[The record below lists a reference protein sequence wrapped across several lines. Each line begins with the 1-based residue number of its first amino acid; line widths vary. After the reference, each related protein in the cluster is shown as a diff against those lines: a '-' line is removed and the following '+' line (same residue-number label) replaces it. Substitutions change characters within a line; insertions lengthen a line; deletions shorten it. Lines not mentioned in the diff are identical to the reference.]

1 MSGGSSSPT
10 PTSTTTG
17 LAALPDWAQGYAK
30 DTLSNAAS
38 LTNINTNPYQQYDAQ
53 RIADFSPLQ
62 QQAQQGAANM
72 QVSGAVGTGQDLATA
87 GGIGA
92 LNMGA
97 NSFTDQGTAQQYMN
111 PYLMSSLAPQM
122 AMLGEQQGMQQ
133 AQNQAQAT
141 QAGAFGGSRMGV
153 QNAQQNQA
161 NQLAM
166 SNLVG
171 QGFNNAFGQ
180 AQNQYNAEQ
189 NRGLQGLQTGIQA
202 AGQLGALG
210 QNEYTQN
217 MGINQLQG
225 QYGAQQQAQQQQGL
239 TQSYQ
244 DFLNQQNYPYK
255 QMGFM
260 SDLIRG
266 LPLGQQSTQSIYQ
279 APPSALQSAGALG
292 LGAIGLKQAGILG
305 AAKGGQMKSYASG
318 GSINPMDD
326 PNRMTAAVSKL
337 TDAQL
342 QQILQRP
349 TSAAERQA
357 AQLELATRAS
367 EKQGLASAFNA
378 TPQATQMAQPQA
390 QPGMKRGGIAHFLD
404 GGPTDEDSGGGGDQY
419 TQEDA
424 QDAQDAQDEQT
435 QGGNV
440 SDAALHA
447 QAVRAGLSSLRNA
460 QNRPSPEMIDV
471 NDPNNGLAANMATM
485 RKLAGPDPYP
495 EIKGQIATMANQSQ
509 QALEQGKGLA
519 ALHAMGAL
527 LQGPDF
533 MRALGGAASSFSDSY
548 GQALQAHRAA
558 QQAQMQMSIN
568 VAAGQRAENLGLAK
582 DAMASFQAANA
593 NRIAIAKAQNDR
605 DKNLA
610 TAAARLANATKGPKP
625 AAPVKPSEQQEYVNA
640 TPAERALMDQRYRL
654 KAAGLAG
661 PALTAAAANQRA
673 AQSDA
678 LTLTQQDQTAREK
691 AGKDAAAALLMNKD
705 YRTAQRTGNKELAAS
720 IEKTAFSKF
729 YNMYRPT
736 GIAPP
741 APLDLNAPKAAPAAP
756 AAPARPPAPATRIKF
771 DANGQQIQ

>member
-1 MSGGSSSPT
+1 MAGGSSSPT

-153 QNAQQNQA
+153 QNAQQNQS

-279 APPSALQSAGALG
+279 APPSPLQSAGALG
-292 LGAIGLKQAGILG
+292 LGAIGLKQAGIF
-305 AAKGGQMKSYASG
+305 AKGGHVKSYASG

-378 TPQATQMAQPQA
+378 TPQAAQMAQPQA
-390 QPGMKRGGIAHFLD
+390 QPGMKRGGIAYFD
-404 GGPTDEDSGGGGDQY
+404 RGGSTDEDSDGSGSDS
-419 TQEDA
+419 T
-424 QDAQDAQDEQT
+424 
-435 QGGNV
+435 V
-440 SDAALHA
+440 SDATELATVGGGAGNAAINSMVTAALPRA
-447 QAVRAGLSSLRNA
+447 IEKAVNPTPFAADSDPDASIQSSLDMINKFA
-460 QNRPSPEMIDV
+460 GPSPYAEQKQNMAD
-471 NDPNNGLAANMATM
+471 LAA
-485 RKLAGPDPYP
+485 
-495 EIKGQIATMANQSQ
+495 QSKE
-509 QALEQGKGLA
+509 ALQQGKGLA
-519 ALHAMGAL
+519 ALHAAGAL

-533 MRALGGAASSFSDSY
+533 MRALGGAGAAFADTY
-548 GQALQAHRAA
+548 GQALAANRQANTAI
-558 QQAQMQMSIN
+558 AQMNISIAN
-568 VAAGQRAENLGLAK
+568 GQRAEKLGLVK
-582 DAMASFQAANA
+582 DAVGNYQAARKLQLDA
-593 NRIAIAKAQNDR
+593 WKATQDQN
-605 DKNLA
+605 
-610 TAAARLANATKGPKP
+610 TKLVKALGYVERASQPPKP
-625 AAPVKPSEQQEYVNA
+625 AAIPKPSDMSLYEQGDP
-640 TPAERALMDQRYRL
+640 TKRAAFDRFL
-654 KAAGLAG
+654 GLAH
-661 PALTAAAANQRA
+661 PAVAAASVTQEGATGRQGPMLSLDIA
-673 AQSDA
+673 KLYKDTVDKQTKAVSDSLFRNPDWVEA
-678 LTLTQQDQTAREK
+678 GTSATRKNAKGETQDQVKQRLI
-691 AGKDAAAALLMNKD
+691 DAAVKEEWAGISQKFNPNK
-705 YRTAQRTGNKELAAS
+705 AQPVIK
-720 IEKTAFSKF
+720 
-729 YNMYRPT
+729 
-736 GIAPP
+736 
-741 APLDLNAPKAAPAAP
+741 LD
-756 AAPARPPAPATRIKF
+756 
-771 DANGQQIQ
+771 